1 MTIVTTD
8 RMFIAIEK
16 KIDGYNYGYPLWS
29 SPEGISYYNRQRNMM
44 ATTMVTNGL
53 QVWLYMYS
61 VHILRYIYIYIY
73 MYTWS
78 FPIIGVPLSHP
89 LYFRNFHEINHTAI
103 GVPPF
108 METPMYI
115 SAINKMLPDD
125 R

>member
-1 MTIVTTD
+1 
-8 RMFIAIEK
+8 
-16 KIDGYNYGYPLWS
+16 
-29 SPEGISYYNRQRNMM
+29 MM

-53 QVWLYMYS
+53 QEWLYMHS
-61 VHILRYIYIYIY
+61 VHILIYIYIYIDIY
-73 MYTWS
+73 MYTWN

-89 LYFRNFHEINHTAI
+89 LCFRNFHEINHTAI

-115 SAINKMLPDD
+115 SAINKMLPDH